1 MEGDPARI
9 RRILLNLLSNAIK
22 FTPAGWV
29 ERRVDWQETMVELAV
44 DASRIGIPA
53 DELPLL
59 FQNFVQ
65 VDSLTTR
72 LLGGDGPGPG
82 HLPAPGRGDGRD
94 DRLPERAREGFDV
107 SVEAA
112 AVDRNVDQRVVL
124 GLLGKLSLEAS
135 VAHNGQEAVEA
146 CERERFDLVLMDCQ
160 MPVLDGYGA
169 TRQILEKLGAVAPP
183 IVALP
188 AHAMESDR
196 AKGLEAGMS
205 GHMTKPVLL
214 EQLRQVINEHT
225 RVRIAG

>member
-72 LLGGDGPGPG
+72 LL
-82 HLPAPGRGDGRD
+82 A
-94 DRLPERAREGFDV
+94 
-107 SVEAA
+107 
-112 AVDRNVDQRVVL
+112 
-124 GLLGKLSLEAS
+124 
-135 VAHNGQEAVEA
+135 
-146 CERERFDLVLMDCQ
+146 
-160 MPVLDGYGA
+160 
-169 TRQILEKLGAVAPP
+169 
-183 IVALP
+183 
-188 AHAMESDR
+188 
-196 AKGLEAGMS
+196 
-205 GHMTKPVLL
+205 
-214 EQLRQVINEHT
+214 
-225 RVRIAG
+225 